1 MQGIQ
6 TTLYKTALP
15 PTQAIPFTLLYF
27 FPTVLISPFS
37 TLFTLCLSCYM
48 ASLQGRGYFIHFH
61 SLAQSRFLQWGS
73 SPLR

>member
-6 TTLYKTALP
+6 TTLYKTALA

-37 TLFTLCLSCYM
+37 T
-48 ASLQGRGYFIHFH
+48 
-61 SLAQSRFLQWGS
+61 
-73 SPLR
+73 